1 MSSGG
6 TASFVLQRVVI
17 SFTALWVNKK
27 ILHVLCFIRK
37 EAQCLLSLLPN
48 GLRNIPLK
56 CCHPGLTERIAV
68 Y

>member
-27 ILHVLCFIRK
+27 ILHVLRFYSERN
-37 EAQCLLSLLPN
+37 CLLSLLPN
-48 GLRNIPLK
+48 RLRNIPLK
-56 CCHPGLTERIAV
+56 
-68 Y
+68 